1 MNKSLGYA
9 GWILS
14 LILLV
19 LLVVIVY
26 SANITNTRLSSQLRA
41 QTDNFTL
48 NYNILTAQYEK
59 LRSDYTDL
67 AVQNVQQDAIAKANV
82 AALNATIV
90 QTNEQWKAT
99 LNATLTARD
108 AQWKATVEAALAE
121 NNAQWKVILDNVVA
135 QLAPT

>member
-1 MNKSLGYA
+1 MNKYLRYA

-19 LLVVIVY
+19 LLIVIAY
-26 SANITNTRLSSQLRA
+26 GANITNTRLNARMRTQA
-41 QTDNFTL
+41 DNFTV
-48 NYNILTAQYEK
+48 NYDILTAQYEK
-59 LRSDYTDL
+59 LRSAYNDL
-67 AVQNVQQDAIAKANV
+67 VVQNVQQDAIAKANV
-82 AALNATIV
+82 AALNATIE
-90 QTNEQWKAT
+90 QTNEQWKTT

>member
-1 MNKSLGYA
+1 MNKYLRYA

-19 LLVVIVY
+19 LLIVIAY
-26 SANITNTRLSSQLRA
+26 SANITNTRLNA
-41 QTDNFTL
+41 QMRTQADNFTV
-48 NYNILTAQYEK
+48 NYDILTAQYEK
-59 LRSDYTDL
+59 LRSAYTDL

-108 AQWKATVEAALAE
+108 AQWKATVDAALAE